1 MKKIIFH
8 LLILVNAHL
17 VSVAQPQ
24 FELSRNLYRIPY
36 ASGTE
41 VSITNDHFSHNPVG
55 RYDMIGINGG
65 VSCTNT
71 GYKIVAAAAGV
82 IRRIVDQHNIHG
94 GDCDRTQDECDYAQY
109 NNYVWI
115 EHANGE
121 WSKYTHMMQHSTSQM
136 AGLQVGDTVCAGTFL
151 GYECDIGRATGP
163 HLHFEIRVPYDPT
176 NVIISTSGGFMHD
189 TIAAHRIPVINSISL
204 HHFSENDKWTASG
217 SASCPASVD
226 VQAFLAINRS
236 EQIYMASS
244 TLSTVNHSI
253 TYENGSNG
261 LLQAGESITITPG
274 FSAEAGS
281 YFEARIRSCRT
292 TPFPGGCD
300 N

>member
-1 MKKIIFH
+1 MKSLFLLLGLVCIH
-8 LLILVNAHL
+8 LLV
-17 VSVAQPQ
+17 VAQPQ
-24 FELSRNLYRIPY
+24 FELSRNIYRIPY
-36 ASGTE
+36 ASGTDIR
-41 VSITNDHFSHNPVG
+41 ITNDHRTHDPLG

-82 IRRIVDQHNIHG
+82 IRRLVDTHDQHG
-94 GDCDRTQDECDYAQY
+94 DECTADCEDY

-121 WSKYTHMMQHSTSQM
+121 WSKYTHIMKFSASRD
-136 AGLQVGDTVCAGTFL
+136 AGLAVGDTVCAGTFL
-151 GYECDIGRATGP
+151 GYECDIGKASGP
-163 HLHFEIRVPYDPT
+163 HLHFEVRHPNNPLSID
-176 NVIISTSGGFMHD
+176 IDIKGGFTHD
-189 TIAAHRIPVINSISL
+189 AAHRIPVINSISL
-204 HHFSENDKWTASG
+204 HFFSENDKWTASG
-217 SASCPASVD
+217 SASCPGSVD

-236 EQIYMASS
+236 IQIYMASS
-244 TLSTVNHSI
+244 TLSTVDHSI

-274 FSAEAGS
+274 FSAFAGS
-281 YFEARIRSCRT
+281 YFEARLRSCGT
-292 TPFPGGCD
+292 TPFPGGC